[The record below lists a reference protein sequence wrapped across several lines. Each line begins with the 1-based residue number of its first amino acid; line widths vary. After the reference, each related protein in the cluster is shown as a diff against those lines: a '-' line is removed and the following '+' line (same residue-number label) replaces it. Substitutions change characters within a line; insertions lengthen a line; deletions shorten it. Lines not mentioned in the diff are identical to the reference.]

1 MEGKKHPLRADRI
14 RHLPKEGWSW
24 IDRRFLREKAA
35 ELDRD
40 SILLYFFLAA
50 VADKHGLSFF
60 SDVAVAGRLR
70 MTESSLERARG
81 ELERRDL
88 IAYTK
93 PLYQVLSIAHFP
105 SRPTRRDAEP
115 ALIQDFFSELAARLS
130 TRGSSGK
137 GGAP

>member
-14 RHLPKEGWSW
+14 RRLPKEGWSW
-24 IDRRFLREKAA
+24 IDRRFIREKAP

-88 IAYTK
+88 IAYAK
-93 PLYQVLSIAHFP
+93 PLYQVLSIRHSTCAP
-105 SRPTRRDAEP
+105 ARSDCEPTG
-115 ALIQDFFSELAARLS
+115 IQDFLSELAVRVSARDH
-130 TRGSSGK
+130 SGK
-137 GGAP
+137 GGSP